1 MTTRPTARKRLTAE
15 ERRAEILVAASE
27 VFAEQGYHGS
37 SIDDIAGSAGI
48 SKALIY
54 EHFGSKNELFLSL
67 IGLHA
72 GELFERL
79 AEGAGGDAPGAER
92 LERGL
97 AIFFSFVEER
107 RAAWRMMFRE
117 AADPDVGAAL
127 ERIVEAVT
135 ALVADLIAADPSMR
149 EVQGDE
155 GERRQAV
162 EMLAQLL
169 VGAVQSLANWAIDH
183 EDLPQERLVGIVM
196 EFAWLGM
203 ERLQAGERWPDT
215 GG

>member
-1 MTTRPTARKRLTAE
+1 MTARPTARKRLTAG
-15 ERRAEILVAASE
+15 ERREAILDAALE
-27 VFAEQGYHGS
+27 VFAERGYHAS
-37 SIDDIAGSAGI
+37 SIDDIAGTAGI

-54 EHFGSKNELFLSL
+54 EHFGSKNELFMSL

-79 AEGAGGDAPGAER
+79 AAQAGGDAPGAER

-97 AIFFSFVEER
+97 AVFFTFVEER
-107 RAAWRMMFRE
+107 RAAWRMLFRE
-117 AADPDVGAAL
+117 GADPDVGAAL
-127 ERIVEAVT
+127 ERIVDAVT
-135 ALVADLIAADPSMR
+135 ALVADLIAADPSVR
-149 EVQGDE
+149 DVAGDE
-155 GERRQAV
+155 GDRREGV

-169 VGAVQSLANWAIDH
+169 VGGVQSLANWAIDH
-183 EDLPQERLVGIVM
+183 EHVPKDRLVAIAM

>member
-1 MTTRPTARKRLTAE
+1 MSARQTARKRLSAE
-15 ERRAEILVAASE
+15 ERRAAILEAASE
-27 VFAEQGYHGS
+27 VFAERGYHGS
-37 SIDDIAGSAGI
+37 SIDDIAGPAGI

-67 IGLHA
+67 IGLYA

-97 AIFFSFVEER
+97 GIFFSFVEER
-107 RAAWRMMFRE
+107 RTAWRMLFRE
-117 AADPDVGAAL
+117 AADPDVSVAL

-135 ALVADLIAADPSMR
+135 ALVADLIAADPAMQ
-149 EVQGDE
+149 EVEGDE
-155 GERRQAV
+155 GESRQAV

-183 EDLPQERLVGIVM
+183 EEVPQERLVGIVM

-203 ERLQAGERWPDT
+203 ERLQAGERWPDDA
-215 GG
+215 G